1 MSNRIDPNLIRE
13 LEEFGLKDA
22 NKCYNCGNCTAICDL
37 STPENPF
44 PRKMVRYVQTG
55 QKDKILKSPE
65 PWLCYY
71 CGDCSTRCPREADPG
86 ETMMVLRRYLTSLYD
101 WTGFARKFYTSEPF
115 ERAAVATIGIL
126 VGLGMII
133 WGISNWGGIN
143 WQHADVSTVWSTAGI
158 EIADLVMAGI
168 LSFFLLTNLFRC
180 VKVVMGDYFKKV
192 PLKMYWEELRY
203 LLTQFA
209 TQKQFGGC
217 KTKGNRARWIAHLA
231 IMTGYA
237 TVFLLVVVFVN
248 GLPFMGIN
256 FLKFQRGWA
265 SMGGVN
271 EISIFNPLRLL
282 GYYSFFAIMYGTT
295 YVILA
300 RKGLI
305 KSQPQFKNSHS
316 TDWMFLILL
325 QATAITGIFIN
336 LGHIFDWVFFTYAI
350 YVIHMMVAIPML
362 VLEVPF
368 AKWAHLAYRPV
379 VLMLMKVKGR
389 YIAEYEQAKTPEGAG
404 LAPEVAV

>member
-1 MSNRIDPNLIRE
+1 MSNRVDPNLIRE

-37 STPENPF
+37 ATPENPF
-44 PRKMVRYVQTG
+44 PRKMVRYVQLG

-71 CGDCSTRCPREADPG
+71 CGDCSLRCPREADPG

-101 WTGFARKFYTSEPF
+101 WTGFSRKFYTSEKF
-115 ERAAVATIGIL
+115 EKKAVAAVGIF
-126 VGLGMII
+126 VGIGMII
-133 WGISNWGGIN
+133 WAITNWSMISWK
-143 WQHADVSTVWSTAGI
+143 HADINTVWSTDGI
-158 EIADLVMAGI
+158 EKADLLMAGI

-180 VKVVMGDYFKKV
+180 VKLVMGEYFKKV
-192 PLKMYWEELRY
+192 PLKMYYDEFKY
-203 LLTQFA
+203 MVTQFLTQR
-209 TQKQFGGC
+209 QFGGC

-237 TVFLLVVVFVN
+237 TIFLLVVVFIN

-256 FLKFQRGWA
+256 FLKFQRSWT
-265 SMGGVN
+265 SMGGRTEV
-271 EISIFNPLRLL
+271 SIFNPLRLA

-295 YVILA
+295 YVIIA
-300 RKGLI
+300 RLK
-305 KSQPQFKNSHS
+305 KWQPQFKNTHS

-325 QATAITGIFIN
+325 QATAVTGILIN
-336 LGHIFDWVFFTYAI
+336 LGHVFDWVFFTYAL
-350 YVIHMMVAIPML
+350 YVIHLMVAIPML

-379 VLMLMKVKGR
+379 VLTLMKVKAK
-389 YIAEYEQAKTPEGAG
+389 YIAEYEPAKEGAA
-404 LAPEVAV
+404 LAPEVAL

>member
-1 MSNRIDPNLIRE
+1 MSNRVDPNLIRE
-13 LEEFGLKDA
+13 LQEYGLKDA
-22 NKCYNCGNCTAICDL
+22 SKCYNCGNCTAICDL

-44 PRKMVRYVQTG
+44 PRKMVRYVQLG
-55 QKDKILKSPE
+55 QKEKILKSPE

-71 CGDCSTRCPREADPG
+71 CGDCSVRCPREADPG

-101 WTGFARKFYTSEPF
+101 WTGFSKRFYTSEKF
-115 ERAAVATIGIL
+115 EMMAVGAIGAF

-133 WGISNWGGIN
+133 WAIANWSMIN
-143 WQHADVSTVWSTAGI
+143 WQHADVSSVWSTEGI

-168 LSFFLLTNLFRC
+168 LSFFLLTNLYRC
-180 VKVVMGDYFKKV
+180 VKLVLGDYFKKI
-192 PLKMYWEELRY
+192 PLKMYYDELKY
-203 LLTQFA
+203 LLYQFA
-209 TQKQFGGC
+209 TQKQFDGC
-217 KTKGNRARWIAHLA
+217 KTKGNRQRWIAHLA

-237 TVFLLVVVFVN
+237 AVFLLVVVFVN

-256 FLKFQRGWA
+256 ALKFQRGWE
-265 SMGGVN
+265 SMGHVR
-271 EISIFNPLRLL
+271 EISIFNPLRLI
-282 GYYSFFAIMYGTT
+282 GYYSFFALMYGTT
-295 YVILA
+295 YVIWGRL
-300 RKGLI
+300 K
-305 KSQPQFKNSHS
+305 KTQPQFKNTHS

-325 QATAITGIFIN
+325 QATAVTGILIN
-336 LGHIFDWVFFTYAI
+336 LGHIFDTPFLTYAI

-379 VLMLMKVKGR
+379 VLMLMKVKAR
-389 YIAEYEQAKTPEGAG
+389 YIAENENVEGAAE

>member
-1 MSNRIDPNLIRE
+1 MSNRVDPNLIKELRE
-13 LEEFGLKDA
+13 YGLKDA
-22 NKCYNCGNCTAICDL
+22 GKCYNCGNCTAICDL

-44 PRKMVRYVQTG
+44 PRKMVRYVQLG
-55 QKDKILKSPE
+55 QKEKILKSPE

-71 CGDCSTRCPREADPG
+71 CGDCSIRCPREADPG

-101 WTGFARKFYTSEPF
+101 WTGFSKRFYTSEKF
-115 ERAAVATIGIL
+115 ETMAVAGIGLL

-133 WGISNWGGIN
+133 WGIANHAMIDWK
-143 WQHADVSTVWSTAGI
+143 HADVSSVWSTAGM

-180 VKVVMGDYFKKV
+180 VKLVMGDYFKKV
-192 PLKMYWEELRY
+192 PLKMYYEEFKY
-203 LLTQFA
+203 LLIQFA
-209 TQKQFGGC
+209 TQKQFDGC

-237 TVFLLVVVFVN
+237 TVFLLVVVFLN

-265 SMGGVN
+265 SMGHVN

-282 GYYSFFAIMYGTT
+282 GYYSFFALMYGTS
-295 YVILA
+295 YVIYSRL
-300 RKGLI
+300 K
-305 KSQPQFKNSHS
+305 KTVPQFKNTHS

-325 QATAITGIFIN
+325 QATAVTGILIN
-336 LGHIFDWVFFTYAI
+336 LGHIFNWVFFSYAI

-389 YIAEYEQAKTPEGAG
+389 YIAEHEQIKGAV
-404 LAPEVAV
+404 LEPEVAL